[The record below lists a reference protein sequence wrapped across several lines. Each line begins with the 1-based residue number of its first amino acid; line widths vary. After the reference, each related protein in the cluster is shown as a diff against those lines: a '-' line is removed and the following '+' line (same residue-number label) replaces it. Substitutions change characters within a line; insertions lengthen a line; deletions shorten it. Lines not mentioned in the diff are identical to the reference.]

1 MLAEITSLWI
11 IVGTIVVSATVSIL
25 VIAIIFSNN
34 RDIAAREREQRIQSE
49 KKDIEFRF
57 QQARRIAIMG
67 SLAGGMSYYFSN
79 IMLAIS
85 GLLDI
90 MKLEKSDPQTIDHF
104 SKLITDEVKRGLNV
118 SEQLQQM
125 AHPEHMEM
133 GAISVAEI
141 VAEVPGVLNMTSIDF
156 SMEYQDGH
164 DTILGDRT
172 LLSQMMVNLTT
183 NAKDAMPD
191 GGSLSISASKVK
203 GKELDFIP
211 EAPGVDEYLKLTV
224 ADSGMGMPDE
234 PQDRA
239 FEPFFTTK
247 NRLDRLGLGL
257 SFVYGIVKIHNGR
270 IEIESKGNEGTTIT
284 LYLPA
289 TSPDQSR
296 PGVNET
302 ARSEQLRS
310 INSMTEQE
318 RAFITKEIVGR
329 T

>member
-1 MLAEITSLWI
+1 MFTEITSLWI
-11 IVGTIVVSATVSIL
+11 IVGTIVVSATISTL
-25 VIAIIFSNN
+25 VIIIIFSNN
-34 RDIAAREREQRIQSE
+34 RDLAAREREQRIQNE
-49 KKDIEFRF
+49 KKEIEYRF

-85 GLLDI
+85 SLLDI

-104 SKLITDEVKRGLNV
+104 ATLITDEVKRGLNV

-133 GAISVAEI
+133 GPISVSEI
-141 VAEVPGVLNMTSIDF
+141 VAEVPGLLDKTSIDF
-156 SMEYQDGH
+156 SVEFPDGH
-164 DTILGDRT
+164 PTVLGDRT
-172 LLSQMMVNLTT
+172 LLSQMMVNLAT
-183 NAKDAMPD
+183 NAKDAMPE
-191 GGSLSISASKVK
+191 GGSLSISASQVRS
-203 GKELDFIP
+203 KELEFSP

-224 ADSGMGMPDE
+224 ADTGMGMPDE
-234 PQDRA
+234 SQARA

-257 SFVYGIVKIHNGR
+257 SFVYGIVRIHNGR
-270 IEIESKGNEGTTIT
+270 VEIESKGNEGTTIT

-296 PGVNET
+296 PDMNET
-302 ARSEQLRS
+302 TRSEIKS
-310 INSMTEQE
+310 VESMTQQE